1 MAIPNYLSY
10 FVFAGT
16 AATLVAILYGL
27 NRALANAA
35 WPVPSRVQAVRVA
48 AAILV
53 GWLAV
58 AANWL
63 RWASTMWMPAR
74 FPRSNTASCCPF

>member
-1 MAIPNYLSY
+1 MAIPLYLPY

-27 NRALANAA
+27 NRALADAA
-35 WPVPSRVQAVRVA
+35 WPAQSRARTMRVS
-48 AAILV
+48 AAILL

-58 AANWL
+58 AIAL
-63 RWASTMWMPAR
+63 AATASTMWTRAPS
-74 FPRSNTASCCPF
+74 PRSNTAS